1 MKRGQA
7 AIEFLMTY
15 GWAILVVLVAIAALW
30 FFVGNPQALVA
41 DNCRVAAPLNC
52 EGQAATT
59 SSITMRVRN
68 GLNEQVTITNVA
80 FADKTG
86 CSGAPTSGG
95 TIAAG
100 ALSNVVV
107 GPAGCSSTS
116 GEKIRTS
123 VTITYSTPGLTGRVA
138 TGNLVVTAA

>member
-41 DNCRVAAPLNC
+41 DNCRIAPPLNC
-52 EGQAATT
+52 EGQSATT
-59 SSITMRVRN
+59 SSVTMRIRN
-68 GLNEQVTITNVA
+68 GLNEAVTITNVA
-80 FADKTG
+80 LTDKG
-86 CSGAPTSGG
+86 CSAAPTSGG

-100 ALSNVVV
+100 ALSNLVVS
-107 GPAGCSSTS
+107 CSSTS
-116 GEKIRTS
+116 GEKIRS
-123 VTITYSTPGLTGRVA
+123 AVTITYSTPGLTGRVA
-138 TGNLVVTAA
+138 TGNLVVTAP